1 MANAQDLIERAE
13 TVVPPGTTV
22 LAAGVFAVRDD
33 HISNALAAL
42 GGSAVA
48 DALFDNAAAEGIGAA
63 AGVRAAREANASRQG
78 VSLRMLVVA
87 TPESILLF
95 QLPAAGETP
104 GEQLLTFTRSS
115 TTVTISHF
123 GASAHLDLLDG
134 DKQLNL
140 TGGVGLL
147 AAYKDGNK
155 KVLTEL
161 AR

>member
-1 MANAQDLIERAE
+1 M
-13 TVVPPGTTV
+13 PPGTTV
-22 LAAGVFAVRDD
+22 LAAGVFAVQDD
-33 HISNALAAL
+33 HIANALAAL

-48 DALFDNAAAEGIGAA
+48 DTLFDNPAAEGIGAA

-78 VSLRMLVVA
+78 VSLRMLVVV

-95 QLPAAGETP
+95 ELTAAGDTP
-104 GEQLLTFTRSS
+104 GRQLLALTRST

-134 DKQLNL
+134 DKHLNL

-147 AAYKDGNK
+147 ATYKDGNK

-161 AR
+161 AG